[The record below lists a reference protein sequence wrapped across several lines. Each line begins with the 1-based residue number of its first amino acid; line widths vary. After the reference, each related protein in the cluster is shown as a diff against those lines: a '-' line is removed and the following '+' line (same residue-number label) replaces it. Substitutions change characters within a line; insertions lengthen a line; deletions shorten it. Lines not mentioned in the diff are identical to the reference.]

1 MDYELIVVGG
11 GPAGLAAAYE
21 AYNNGIKNI
30 LILERDKELGGILN
44 QCIHNGFGL
53 HTFKEE
59 LTGPEYAARFIYL
72 VEETEIKVKLDT
84 MVLDISEG
92 IDEKSNEK
100 YKVVHVINSEEGY
113 MELTCKALI
122 LAMGCRERTRGAI
135 NIPGARPSGIF
146 NAGAAQ
152 RYINVEGYMPGKEV
166 VILGSG
172 DIGLIMARRMTLE
185 GAKVKAVVELCP
197 YSNGLNR
204 NIVQCLNDYD
214 IPLYLSHTV
223 VDLVGKTR
231 LKKVIIAEVDSN
243 KQPIKGTEI
252 EFDADT
258 LLLSV
263 GLIPENEL
271 SSNAG
276 IKGDRRTNG
285 LEVTESMETSLEGV
299 FACGNV
305 VHVHD
310 LVDFV
315 TQESKH
321 AGACAAKY
329 IKGKLKKESY
339 VNIINGQNINYT
351 VPQKVDIEAVDDKLT
366 VFMRVNNIYHNKV
379 LTVKCNGEV
388 IAKFKREH
396 LAPSEMEKVTLPKV
410 LLNKVKGDMTISL
423 EDGE

>member
-1 MDYELIVVGG
+1 MSYELIVVGG

-21 AYNNGIKNI
+21 AYNNGIKKM

-44 QCIHNGFGL
+44 QCSDNGFGL

-59 LTGPEYAARFIYL
+59 LTGPEYAGRFIEMIGDTN
-72 VEETEIKVKLDT
+72 VEIKLDT
-84 MVLDISEG
+84 MVLDI
-92 IDEKSNEK
+92 EKDK
-100 YKVVHVINSEEGY
+100 TVHAINAEEGY
-113 MELTCKALI
+113 MELKTKAII

-135 NIPGARPSGIF
+135 NIPGDRPAGVF

-152 RYINVEGYMPGKEV
+152 RYINIEGYMPGKEV
-166 VILGSG
+166 LILGSG

-214 IPLYLSHTV
+214 IPLYLSHTIVDIIGKERLEKV
-223 VDLVGKTR
+223 V
-231 LKKVIIAEVDSN
+231 IAEVDEK
-243 KQPIKGTEI
+243 KQPIKGTEK
-252 EFDADT
+252 EFDVDT

-271 SSNAG
+271 SYNAG
-276 IKGDRRTNG
+276 LEPDKRTNG
-285 LEVTESMETSLEGV
+285 LRVTESMETSVDGI

-321 AGACAAKY
+321 AGFSAAKY
-329 IKGKLKKESY
+329 IKGELKKDKY
-339 VNIINGQNINYT
+339 VNINNGQNVNYT
-351 VPQKVDIEAVDDKLT
+351 VPQRLNTEAVDDKVT
-366 VFMRVNNIYHNKV
+366 VFMRVNNIYQDKALV
-379 LTVKCNGEV
+379 VRCNDEV
-388 IAKFKREH
+388 IAKFKRAH
-396 LAPSEMEKVTLPKV
+396 LAPSEMEKVVLSKV
-410 LLNKVKGDMTISL
+410 LLDKVKGDITISL

>member
-1 MDYELIVVGG
+1 MYDLIVIGG

-21 AYNNGIKNI
+21 AYTKGINNI
-30 LILERDKELGGILN
+30 LIIERDKELGGILN

-59 LTGPEYAARFIYL
+59 LTGPEYAQRYIDMINS
-72 VEETEIKVKLDT
+72 TEVQVKLDT
-84 MVLDISEG
+84 MVLEV
-92 IDEKSNEK
+92 KSNKE
-100 YKVVHVINSEEGY
+100 VHVINEEEGY
-113 MELTCKALI
+113 VVLKAKAII

-135 NIPGARPSGIF
+135 NIPGDRPSGVF
-146 NAGAAQ
+146 TAGAAQ
-152 RYINVEGYMPGKEV
+152 RYINMEGYMPGKEV

-172 DIGLIMARRMTLE
+172 DIGLIMARRMSLE
-185 GAKVKAVVELCP
+185 GAKVKAVVELMP

-223 VDLVGKTR
+223 TRVVGKSR
-231 LKKVIIAEVDSN
+231 LEKVVISRVDEN
-243 KQPIKGTEI
+243 KRVVKGTEI
-252 EFDADT
+252 EFTCDT

-271 SSNAG
+271 SAKAG
-276 IKGDRRTNG
+276 IEKDKRTNG
-285 LEVTESMETSLEGV
+285 LIVNESMETSVEGI

-315 TQESKH
+315 SGESKH

-329 IKGKLKKESY
+329 IKHELVKDSY
-339 VNIINGQNINYT
+339 NEIINGQNINYT
-351 VPQKVDIEAVDDKLT
+351 VPQKLNVKAVEDKLT
-366 VFMRVNNIYHNKV
+366 IFMRVNNIYHNKKLV
-379 LTVKCNGEV
+379 VRCGDEI
-388 IAKFKREH
+388 IASFKRQH
-396 LAPSEMEKVTLPKV
+396 LAPAEMEKVV
-410 LLNKVKGDMTISL
+410 LNKVQLSRIKGDITVSL

>member
-1 MDYELIVVGG
+1 MYDLIVIGG

-21 AYNNGIKNI
+21 AYSSGVESI
-30 LILERDKELGGILN
+30 LIVERDRELGGILN

-59 LTGPEYAARFIYL
+59 LTGPEYAQRYIDMINDTK
-72 VEETEIKVKLDT
+72 VEVKLDT
-84 MVLDISEG
+84 MVLEVKESRE
-92 IDEKSNEK
+92 
-100 YKVVHVINSEEGY
+100 VHVINEVEGY
-113 MELTCKALI
+113 IVLEAKAI
-122 LAMGCRERTRGAI
+122 VLAMGCRERTRGAI
-135 NIPGARPSGIF
+135 NMPGDRPSGIF
-146 NAGAAQ
+146 TAGAAQ
-152 RYINVEGYMPGKEV
+152 RYINMEGYMPGREV

-172 DIGLIMARRMTLE
+172 DIGLIMARRMSLE
-185 GAKVKAVVELCP
+185 GAKVKAVVELMP

-223 VDLVGKTR
+223 TRVIGKNR
-231 LKKVIIAEVDSN
+231 LEKVIISKVDEN
-243 KQPIKGTEI
+243 RRPIKGTEI
-252 EFDADT
+252 EFECDT

-271 SSNAG
+271 SSRAG
-276 IKGDRRTNG
+276 IEKDSRTNG
-285 LEVTESMETSLEGV
+285 LIVNESMETSVEGI

-315 TQESKH
+315 SDEANH

-329 IKGKLKKESY
+329 IKGNFKKGSY
-339 VNIINGQNINYT
+339 LNIVNGKNINYT
-351 VPQKVDIEAVDDKLT
+351 VPQKLYVDAVEDKLT
-366 VFMRVNNIYHNKV
+366 VFMRVNNIYHNKRIV
-379 LTVKCNGEV
+379 VRCEDEV
-388 IAKFKREH
+388 IATFKKQH
-396 LAPSEMEKVTLPKV
+396 LAPAEMEKVV
-410 LLNKVKGDMTISL
+410 LNKSQLSKIKGDITIYL

>member
-1 MDYELIVVGG
+1 MMSYELIVVGG

-21 AYNNGIKNI
+21 AYSNGIKKI

-59 LTGPEYAARFIYL
+59 LTGPEYAGRFIDMIEDTN
-72 VEETEIKVKLDT
+72 VEVKLDT
-84 MVLDISEG
+84 MVLDI
-92 IDEKSNEK
+92 EKDK
-100 YKVVHVINSEEGY
+100 TVHAINGEEGY
-113 MELTCKALI
+113 MELKTKAII

-135 NIPGARPSGIF
+135 NIPGDRPAGVFS
-146 NAGAAQ
+146 AGAAQ

-166 VILGSG
+166 LILGSG

-223 VDLVGKTR
+223 VDIVGKER
-231 LKKVIIAEVDSN
+231 VEKVIIAEVDEK
-243 KQPIKGTEI
+243 KQPIKGTEK
-252 EFDADT
+252 EFDVDT

-271 SSNAG
+271 SYNAG
-276 IKGDRRTNG
+276 LEPDRRTNG
-285 LEVTESMETSLEGV
+285 LRVTESMETSVDGI

-321 AGACAAKY
+321 AGASAAKY
-329 IKGKLKKESY
+329 IKGELNKDNC

-351 VPQKVDIEAVDDKLT
+351 VPQRLNVNAVDDKLT
-366 VFMRVNNIYHNKV
+366 IFMRVNNIYHNKALV
-379 LTVKCNGEV
+379 VRSEDEV
-388 IAKFKREH
+388 IAKFKRAH
-396 LAPSEMEKVTLPKV
+396 LAPSEMEKVVLSKV
-410 LLNKVKGDMTISL
+410 LLDKVKGDITISL

>member
-1 MDYELIVVGG
+1 MSYELIVVGG

-21 AYNNGIKNI
+21 AYNNGIKKI

-59 LTGPEYAARFIYL
+59 LTGPEYASRFIDM
-72 VEETEIKVKLDT
+72 VKDTDIEVKLNT
-84 MVLDISEG
+84 MVLEITKD
-92 IDEKSNEK
+92 K
-100 YKVVHVINSEEGY
+100 KVYAINSEEGY
-113 MELTCKALI
+113 MELQAEAVI
-122 LAMGCRERTRGAI
+122 LSMGCRERTRGAI
-135 NIPGARPSGIF
+135 NIPGDRPAGVYS
-146 NAGAAQ
+146 AGAAQ

-166 VILGSG
+166 LILGSG

-223 VDLVGKTR
+223 IDIVGKER
-231 LKKVIIAEVDSN
+231 LEKVIIAEVDEN
-243 KQPIKGTEI
+243 RRPIKGTEK
-252 EFDADT
+252 EFDVDT

-263 GLIPENEL
+263 GLIPENDI
-271 SSNAG
+271 SFNAG
-276 IKGDRRTNG
+276 IEGDRRTNG
-285 LEVTESMETSLEGV
+285 LMVSESMETSADGI

-315 TQESKH
+315 TEESKRT
-321 AGACAAKY
+321 GISAARY
-329 IKGKLKKESY
+329 IKNELKKDKY
-339 VNIINGQNINYT
+339 VNIINGTNVNYT
-351 VPQKVDIEAVDDKLT
+351 VPQRLDITDVQDKLT
-366 VFMRVNNIYHNKV
+366 IFMRVNNIYHNKALV
-379 LTVKCNGEV
+379 VRSGEEV
-388 IAKFKREH
+388 IAKFKRAH
-396 LAPSEMEKVTLPKV
+396 LAPSEMEKVVLSKV
-410 LLNKVKGDMTISL
+410 LLDKIKGDITISL